1 MYPTSNTKHIP
12 LSLASCFRGVRDS
25 LPMIV
30 IEFSN
35 VLDIDAAAAVHE
47 LVTKDK
53 VKTNDSLICA
63 RIKTNSQYFINDKV
77 KALCILVCLVLYIY
91 E

>member
-1 MYPTSNTKHIP
+1 
-12 LSLASCFRGVRDS
+12 
-25 LPMIV
+25 MIV

-35 VLDIDAAAAVHE
+35 VLDIAAAAAVHE

-63 RIKTNSQYFINDKV
+63 RIKTNELIVNIS
-77 KALCILVCLVLYIY
+77 
-91 E
+91 